1 MYGLVV
7 TAGIFI
13 AAWYAGEECVMQK
26 EDKEIVWDALLWILI
41 FGILGA
47 RIYHVINLWPYYSQN
62 PMLIVE
68 IWKGGLGILGGIAGG
83 ITGLLLFARRRKI
96 QGRKLLK
103 YIDIAAVSLPL
114 GQFIGRFANYFN
126 QELYGKPTSLPWGI
140 YIDPARRLPEV
151 QSFSSFHP
159 LFLYEAIGSLLIFV
173 LLFIAKHKP
182 WKRLKIVDGE
192 IFLLY
197 LSFYGI
203 LRASLETLRLSPW
216 EIAGL
221 NVAQALS
228 ILVSLSSLG
237 ILVYRRNKH
246 A

>member
-103 YIDIAAVSLPL
+103 YI
-114 GQFIGRFANYFN
+114 
-126 QELYGKPTSLPWGI
+126 
-140 YIDPARRLPEV
+140 
-151 QSFSSFHP
+151 
-159 LFLYEAIGSLLIFV
+159 
-173 LLFIAKHKP
+173 
-182 WKRLKIVDGE
+182 
-192 IFLLY
+192 
-197 LSFYGI
+197 
-203 LRASLETLRLSPW
+203 
-216 EIAGL
+216 
-221 NVAQALS
+221 
-228 ILVSLSSLG
+228 
-237 ILVYRRNKH
+237 
-246 A
+246 